1 MKFDEYILIQSK
13 KTGRKL
19 CALGRVCKFLNLER
33 RRFLMKAFIESQFAH
48 CPLVWMFCSRSSNNR
63 INHLHERALRIVYN
77 DHSSTSEDLLAKDNS
92 ISIHHKN
99 ILLLAIEL
107 YKAKNNLSFQLMLEL
122 FQRREVS
129 SNIRSQTDFSLRSI
143 STSSYGLRHH
153 ISPRYLAPQIWKL
166 VPQDIRSAKSLSQF
180 IRKIKSWIPDGCP
193 CILCCT
199 YIGQVGYV
207 N

>member
-1 MKFDEYILIQSK
+1 MAKYWLGSNMGKQETKSSWCHYWKDMKFDEYILIQSK

-33 RRFLMKAFIESQFAH
+33 RRSLMKAFIESQFAH

-77 DHSSTSEDLLAKDNS
+77 DHSSTSEDLLVKNNS
-92 ISIHHKN
+92 ISVHHKN

-107 YKAKNNLSFQLMLEL
+107 YKA
-122 FQRREVS
+122 R
-129 SNIRSQTDFSLRSI
+129 II
-143 STSSYGLRHH
+143 
-153 ISPRYLAPQIWKL
+153 
-166 VPQDIRSAKSLSQF
+166 SLS
-180 IRKIKSWIPDGCP
+180 
-193 CILCCT
+193 
-199 YIGQVGYV
+199 